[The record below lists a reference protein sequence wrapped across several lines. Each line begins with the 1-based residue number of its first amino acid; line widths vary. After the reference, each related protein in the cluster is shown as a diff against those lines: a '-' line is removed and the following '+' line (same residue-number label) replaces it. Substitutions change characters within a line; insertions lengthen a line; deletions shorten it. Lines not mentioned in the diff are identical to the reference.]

1 MPAFLV
7 AGYKNADLG
16 LFSNTDPKLVVIKK
30 AIKKDLISLFEEG
43 VDWLIFQGNLGFEA
57 WCLEVAKELQADY
70 PVQLAT
76 IFPFADQGKSWSEA
90 NQTILTNFRQVDYVN
105 HSFQT
110 YETPAQL
117 RQHQEFLLK
126 NSQGAY
132 FFYDREHE
140 TNLKYLDRSM
150 SERSDYWVKRL
161 DFDRLNDFAQEIAED
176 L

>member
-7 AGYKNADLG
+7 AGYKNTDLG
-16 LFSNTDPKLVVIKK
+16 LFSDKDPKLVIIKR

-57 WCLEVAKELQADY
+57 WCLDVAKELQATY

-76 IFPFADQGKSWSEA
+76 IFPFADQGRTWSEA
-90 NQTILTNFRQVDYVN
+90 NQAILAKFRQVDYVN

-110 YETPAQL
+110 YENPFQL
-117 RQHQEFLLK
+117 RQHQDFLLK

-132 FFYDREHE
+132 LFYDREHE
-140 TNLKYLDRSM
+140 TNLKYLDQAVR
-150 SERSDYWVKRL
+150 EKSDYWIKRL
-161 DFDRLNDFAQEIAED
+161 DFDRLNDLAQEFMEE